1 MVALVNGEN
10 ALEAWQAG
18 ALHLAGVGEAF
29 NLVSVIERPTEL
41 VDDWFK
47 LHDPRRIK
55 GNVQRLSEVAT
66 TIFPFKLARR
76 GYSRGD
82 LFGRYMDVH
91 NRAKKMHDGT
101 KRSWGTYF
109 ERMIS
114 FGETKVNQIELAIGS
129 IRSWT
134 KNHKAA
140 LVIHTSSAETDSIKK
155 LLGNPCLQ
163 YVELL
168 CPDANTITLFAVYR
182 NHDFFEKVLG
192 NFIGLGQ
199 LLKFICDETGR
210 NPGQLVCHSAHA
222 YFQSSKAQLE
232 QLAKL

>member
-1 MVALVNGEN
+1 MVVLVSGGN
-10 ALEAWQAG
+10 AIEAWQAG
-18 ALHLAGVGEAF
+18 AHHLANVGEVF
-29 NLVSVIERPTEL
+29 NLVTVVERPADLER
-41 VDDWFK
+41 DWFR
-47 LHDPRRIK
+47 LYDPRNIK
-55 GNVQRLSEVAT
+55 GGVQRLSDVTT

-76 GYSRGD
+76 GYTRAA
-82 LFGRYMDVH
+82 LFSRYMDVH
-91 NRAKKMHDGT
+91 GRAKKIHNGT

-114 FGETKVNQIELAIGS
+114 FGQTHVNQLELSIGS

-140 LVIHTSSAETDSIKK
+140 LVIHTSSAETDSVKK

-168 CPDANTITLFAVYR
+168 CPDANTITMLAVYR

-210 NPGQLVCHSAHA
+210 TPGQLVCHSAHA
-222 YFQSSKAQLE
+222 YFQSTKAQLE